1 MSIKDFNIAEN
12 ILINCVELAREID
25 ERKGKHDGHGK

>member
-1 MSIKDFNIAEN
+1 MNIKDFNIAAN

-25 ERKGKHDGHGK
+25 AKKGKHDGHGK